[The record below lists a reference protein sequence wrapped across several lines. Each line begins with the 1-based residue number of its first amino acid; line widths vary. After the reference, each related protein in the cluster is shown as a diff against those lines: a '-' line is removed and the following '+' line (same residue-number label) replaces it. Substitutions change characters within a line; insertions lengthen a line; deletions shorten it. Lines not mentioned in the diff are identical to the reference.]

1 MEKIKN
7 ERNLICYRAALV
19 QLAHDVHSGRTNV
32 SVQCVQKDGPTG
44 CWPSKPIYIRLK
56 IYAGTKFVQNVTNL
70 LPRKPHDVH

>member
-56 IYAGTKFVQNVTNL
+56 TLHHGKITGALQNAPNVKQSAPN
-70 LPRKPHDVH
+70 